1 MDKVLGYR
9 IAMSMILDLSN
20 RGLTEINI
28 SDEHIDTLYA
38 LNLSGNNIT
47 SLKGLQKFES
57 LR

>member
-1 MDKVLGYR
+1 MDKVSVNR

-47 SLKGLQKFES
+47 SL
-57 LR
+57 